1 MEMVCIT
8 GGIGSGKS
16 VVSRVLRLKGYEVYD
31 CDSRAKELMDASET
45 LKCELEKRAGVTLR
59 AADGC
64 IDRHRMAEVLFGD
77 DSFRRFANGMIHS
90 MVRDDIRGRLGE
102 SESGVLFVETAIPV
116 TSGLD
121 RMADGIWL
129 VDAPEDVRIDRVMR
143 RNGVTAQSVAGRIR
157 TQHGEFDSL
166 PAARTSVI
174 RNYGS
179 HSLLLQIDRYLESVL
194 HRSCS
199 GKA

>member
-1 MEMVCIT
+1 
-8 GGIGSGKS
+8 
-16 VVSRVLRLKGYEVYD
+16 
-31 CDSRAKELMDASET
+31 
-45 LKCELEKRAGVTLR
+45 
-59 AADGC
+59 
-64 IDRHRMAEVLFGD
+64 
-77 DSFRRFANGMIHS
+77 

-102 SESGVLFVETAIPV
+102 SESGILFVETAIPV

-166 PAARTSVI
+166 PATRTSVI

-194 HRSCS
+194 HRSSS